1 MHAVSKDANISPNGS
16 IYCQVAKAR
25 SELTEEELEEEEEG
39 EDLEAFGELRFI
51 PSDSSAVEPLFE
63 AFSKGAEM
71 NPDPL
76 EGMHNSCYL
85 RHPLLTNASR

>member
-1 MHAVSKDANISPNGS
+1 MHAVSKDPTLSPNGS

-25 SELTEEELEEEEEG
+25 SEMTEEEREAEEDG
-39 EDLEAFGELRFI
+39 EDLEPFGEVRFI
-51 PSDSSAVEPLFE
+51 PSDGSAVEALFE

-76 EGMHNSCYL
+76 EGKLLQIKCDNTNHND
-85 RHPLLTNASR
+85 RG

>member
-25 SELTEEELEEEEEG
+25 SEMTEEELEAEDDG
-39 EDLEAFGELRFI
+39 EDIEPFGEVRFI

-63 AFSKGAEM
+63 AFSKGAEL

-76 EGMHNSCYL
+76 EGKARNRY
-85 RHPLLTNASR
+85 